1 MTERMM
7 RMVWVVAAVVVVYM
21 VVDAVREARLRK
33 AVEALKEEYKELN
46 VRVNVNDEVITL
58 HSEELDEIQRH
69 ELARKMVRELEEQSG
84 KVCVIHTG
92 KGDDDGESV

>member
-1 MTERMM
+1 ME
-7 RMVWVVAAVVVVYM
+7 WAVVALIGVYM
-21 VVDAVREARLRK
+21 IVDAVREARLRK
-33 AVEALKEEYKELN
+33 AMEALWEEYKELE